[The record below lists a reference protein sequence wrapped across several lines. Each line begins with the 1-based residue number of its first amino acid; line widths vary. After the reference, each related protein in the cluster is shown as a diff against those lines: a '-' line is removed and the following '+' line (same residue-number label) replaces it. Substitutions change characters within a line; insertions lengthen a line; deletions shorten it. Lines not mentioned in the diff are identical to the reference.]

1 MTIYVDPLQHNGWIL
16 RGHAIAN
23 CHLFTDDLDLAS
35 LHSFAMSLGLKRDW
49 FQWKDAFSLPHYDLT
64 PRRRAA
70 AVLAGA
76 IEVDRREAVR
86 LWRAR
91 REAIAAAMEGEEEPA

>member
-1 MTIYVDPLQHNGWIL
+1 MIYVDPLMHNGWVL
-16 RGHAIAN
+16 RGHSIAN
-23 CHLFTDDLDLAS
+23 CHLFSDQLDLTE
-35 LHSFAMSLGLKRDW
+35 LHSFATSIGLKRDW
-49 FQWKDAFSLPHYDLT
+49 FQWKEAFGLPHYDLT

-70 AVLAGA
+70 AIAGGA
-76 IEVDRREAVR
+76 VEVDRKEAVR